1 MKKLLL
7 ISTIVLGTFASAGI
21 ASADSIYTD
30 NYADWAVNAF
40 NVGSN

>member
-1 MKKLLL
+1 MKKLLI
-7 ISTIVLGTFASAGI
+7 ISTIVMGTFASAGI

-30 NYADWAVNAF
+30 GYAGWAISAF